1 MKIEKVNCLVSL
13 DNDGKETIITQVPK
27 AGPSAVSVTEIPLM
41 QAQNGPNSVTRV
53 HSAGFFEAE
62 KRDELSRLAEIYPE
76 AIMKVIYPGQNA
88 PLPKTIADLDL
99 PDQHLFDAPKMPV
112 EEAEV
117 VETSKD
123 DEIAALK
130 AQLAALLDFKEDE
143 IIDETVDAVIN
154 GGIEGDVSHETPEPA
169 TKAEWRDALKAAG
182 VEVPLGNY
190 GIPALKAMMPKQ
202 TEDA

>member
-53 HSAGFFEAE
+53 HSAGFFETGKSE
-62 KRDELSRLAEIYPE
+62 ELSRLAEVYPE
-76 AIMKVIYPGQNA
+76 EIMNRIYPGAHA
-88 PLPKTIADLDL
+88 PIPKTIADLDL

-117 VETSKD
+117 IDESKD
-123 DEIAALK
+123 DKIAALE
-130 AQLAALLDFKEDE
+130 AQLAALLDFKKDE

-154 GGIEGDVSHETPEPA
+154 GGVEGDVSHETTEPQS
-169 TKAEWRDALKAAG
+169 KAEWRDALKAAG

-190 GIPALKAMMPKQ
+190 GIPALKAMMPKE